1 FLPYS
6 HGAAIPI
13 QFASPPRF
21 NTASILRQLFPERT
35 QGIQTHR
42 PWVAFPASQL
52 RTVHISVWIFLDQ
65 KAIGHIQTALA
76 FPLPF
81 DVLYIS
87 YTSLTALGHTEIAH
101 FPALFI

>member
-1 FLPYS
+1 M
-6 HGAAIPI
+6 
-13 QFASPPRF
+13 
-21 NTASILRQLFPERT
+21 FPERT

-42 PWVAFPASQL
+42 QWVAFPASQL

-101 FPALFI
+101 FPALFT